1 MKFFISLEKA
11 GVQPPM
17 AQSRSAP
24 KQGILYLIACA
35 SSTAGQIHEFIAVA
49 QQAGWDVCVTLTPSA
64 IKFIDTTIL
73 EELTGRPVR
82 SEYKRPE
89 EPDLFPPADAVIVF
103 PATFNTINKWAAG
116 ISDTLALGLLN
127 EYTGRK
133 KPVLAVPVVTAN
145 SGLDSH
151 PAFSRSMALLREYGV
166 SVLYDPKKYPPR
178 NEVPA
183 EIILQ
188 ALIQLFN

>member
-1 MKFFISLEKA
+1 MTET
-11 GVQPPM
+11 
-17 AQSRSAP
+17 RHRT
-24 KQGILYLIACA
+24 LYIIACA
-35 SSTAGQIHEFIAVA
+35 SRVAGRLDNLIILA
-49 QQAGWDVCVTLTPSA
+49 QRTGWNVCVIATPKA
-64 IKFIDTTIL
+64 VNFMNQEAL
-73 EELTGRPVR
+73 EKLTGYPVR
-82 SEYKRPE
+82 SDYKRPE
-89 EPDLFPPADAVIVF
+89 EPDILPPADALIAF

-133 KPVLAVPVVTAN
+133 KPVLAVPVITTD

-151 PAFSRSMALLREYGV
+151 PAFARSMALLREYGV

-178 NEVPA
+178 NEIPA

-188 ALIQLFN
+188 ALSELLK